1 MAKASI
7 KSKSGTTILI
17 EGTDSEV
24 ARIVTLLEDRGG
36 NETGLRRRRT
46 PQPMM
51 AKERENNAKFNATD
65 GILRLREEGFFN
77 KQKTLLDI
85 KRALD
90 EQGLIYPLTTLSG
103 VVLKQVRK
111 RNLRRIKEKKNWE
124 YVKGSNI

>member
-7 KSKSGTTILI
+7 KSKFGTSILI

-24 ARIVTLLEDRGG
+24 ARIVTLLEGREGD
-36 NETGLRRRRT
+36 ETASKRRSSKPT
-46 PQPMM
+46 MT
-51 AKERENNAKFNATD
+51 KKRENNAKFNATD

-85 KRALD
+85 KRALE

-124 YVKGSNI
+124 YVKGSNV